1 MGYVFIEGEQF
12 LSIIKKIVTEADR
25 YPFASFLTI
34 LLANLVGLLAFFM
47 RLLAKIN

>member
-1 MGYVFIEGEQF
+1 MCLLTVNNFYPLLKI
-12 LSIIKKIVTEADR
+12 IVTEADR
-25 YPFASFLTI
+25 YPLFSFLTI